1 MTQQCPGR
9 PAAPSV
15 PHLDPTCAP
24 RAPAPPAR
32 GIWGGG
38 RGAAPRPGPP
48 ALWWRERLQW
58 GPSAGG
64 SGREPSA
71 APGRAAPAPSLPLG
85 WDAVG
90 LGGRGNPGRAQSW
103 WRSLLEGRS
112 PTSAWNVVRVSG
124 RAPTYS
130 GAGVSTLGKSR
141 MSVGNVGRASARGNG
156 PYTCLEFGKSFGWRS
171 DLRDHEQ
178 THTGE
183 RPYECPVCGKRFQRR
198 STLLVHERIHREER
212 PFRCPDCGKGFQH
225 NSSLNVH
232 RRIHTG
238 ERPYECPECGKS
250 FSTSSALTQ
259 HQRTEALQLHPP
271 WEDRRWMIPSDAR
284 WERWGVDGK
293 GESDTLILM

>member
-1 MTQQCPGR
+1 MVSVCTDPLLLFLPWGSPVSGPSPLEQGVPPWCKRAALMTQQCPGR

-64 SGREPSA
+64 SAWARRNPQLKALSSYSFPN
-71 APGRAAPAPSLPLG
+71 PGFPFPVCACEEERPSLSRE
-85 WDAVG
+85 
-90 LGGRGNPGRAQSW
+90 GGRRSRQSSELVEKPPGG
-103 WRSLLEGRS
+103 EK
-112 PTSAWNVVRVSG
+112 PH
-124 RAPTYS
+124 
-130 GAGVSTLGKSR
+130 K
-141 MSVGNVGRASARGNG
+141 
-156 PYTCLEFGKSFGWRS
+156 CLECGKGFRQSSHLF
-171 DLRDHEQ
+171 RDHEQ

-259 HQRTEALQLHPP
+259 HQRTHH
-271 WEDRRWMIPSDAR
+271 
-284 WERWGVDGK
+284 
-293 GESDTLILM
+293 

>member
-1 MTQQCPGR
+1 YSFPNPGF
-9 PAAPSV
+9 PFPV
-15 PHLDPTCAP
+15 CAWMEEEKP
-24 RAPAPPAR
+24 QRSLMR
-32 GIWGGG
+32 
-38 RGAAPRPGPP
+38 R
-48 ALWWRERLQW
+48 
-58 GPSAGG
+58 G
-64 SGREPSA
+64 SGKA
-71 APGRAAPAPSLPLG
+71 AG
-85 WDAVG
+85 D
-90 LGGRGNPGRAQSW
+90 PGRAQSW

-259 HQRTEALQLHPP
+259 HQRTIGPTLDPLKPPP
-271 WEDRRWMIPSDAR
+271 WLFSAFPGPTKAPSVPLR
-284 WERWGVDGK
+284 I
-293 GESDTLILM
+293 S